1 MLLTAATHNFAGFAA
16 MRFLLGV
23 FESIVTPAFM
33 MVSPELV
40 ANI

>member
-23 FESIVTPAFM
+23 FESVVTPAFM
-33 MVSPELV
+33 MVGLDYI
-40 ANI
+40 ADI